1 MHLDFL
7 LYQNSIGVLD
17 SNLVGLITKSGLM
30 AKAVLLILLLF
41 SIVSWGIIFFKYRVL
56 KSAISGSNK
65 FRSVFRKS
73 TSLSE
78 VSKKVEHY
86 KGSPLANIF
95 HEAYQGL
102 TAMAKPKA
110 EDTYSTDERSQ
121 IIKRTE
127 RVLHSSVQD
136 EASYLERYL
145 VFLATTGNI
154 TPFIGLFGTV
164 LGIISSFQQIGLT
177 GSASIAAVAPGIA
190 EALIATAAGLAAAI
204 PAVIAYNYFLNKIRQ
219 VSIDMDSFATEFLS
233 YVEEGLKRR

>member
-17 SNLVGLITKSGLM
+17 SNLVGLISKSGWM
-30 AKAVLLILLLF
+30 AKIVLVILLLF

-65 FRSVFRKS
+65 FRTVFRKS

-95 HEAYQGL
+95 HETYQGL
-102 TAMAKPKA
+102 TAIAKPKA
-110 EDTYSTDERSQ
+110 DDTYTSDERSQ
-121 IIKRTE
+121 IIKRAE
-127 RVLHSSVQD
+127 RVLRSSIQD

-154 TPFIGLFGTV
+154 TPFVGLFGTV
-164 LGIISSFQQIGLT
+164 LGIISAFQQIGLQGT
-177 GSASIAAVAPGIA
+177 ASIASVAPGIA

>member
-1 MHLDFL
+1 MRLDFL
-7 LYQNSIGVLD
+7 LYQNSIGILD
-17 SNLVGLITKSGLM
+17 SNLVGLISKSGWM
-30 AKAVLLILLLF
+30 AKAVLLILLLS
-41 SIVSWGIIFFKYRVL
+41 SIISWGIIFFKYRVIRHAV
-56 KSAISGSNK
+56 SESTK

-78 VSKKVEHY
+78 VSKKAEHY

-102 TAMAKPKA
+102 TSVVRPKA
-110 EDTYSTDERSQ
+110 DDTYTSDERSQ
-121 IIKRTE
+121 IIKRAE
-127 RVLHSSVQD
+127 RVLRSSIQD

-154 TPFIGLFGTV
+154 MPFVGLFGTV
-164 LGIISSFQQIGLT
+164 LGIISSFQQIGLS

-204 PAVIAYNYFLNKIRQ
+204 PAVVAYNYFLNKIRQ